1 MSTRAHL
8 NLESI
13 FFFEVLEYGA
23 GLLKKTSIKYT
34 FLVNFGY
41 FRYFFSE
48 TAVFLSFILEYHGTI
63 LYFLQM
69 YSTNNGRQRLASPGI
84 FAGRPFRL
92 GVARARARGMEPEST
107 LPSFRDVCDFSI
119 I

>member
-63 LYFLQM
+63 LYF
-69 YSTNNGRQRLASPGI
+69 
-84 FAGRPFRL
+84 FAN
-92 GVARARARGMEPEST
+92 VQYE
-107 LPSFRDVCDFSI
+107 
-119 I
+119 